1 MEEQKLFLQKKRKL
15 SGESLENE
23 IKKDIIEDKVIKEKE
38 NIIEKDKKEVNM
50 EIEKEIVE
58 EKLPLKEEESIK
70 SKTEEKNENELNNTI
85 STLKSGKGSDKPK
98 KTKAKKN
105 SRNDKR

>member
-23 IKKDIIEDKVIKEKE
+23 IKKDTIENKIIKEKE
-38 NIIEKDKKEVNM
+38 NIIAKDKKDVNM
-50 EIEKEIVE
+50 EIEKEMDE

-70 SKTEEKNENELNNTI
+70 
-85 STLKSGKGSDKPK
+85 
-98 KTKAKKN
+98 
-105 SRNDKR
+105 